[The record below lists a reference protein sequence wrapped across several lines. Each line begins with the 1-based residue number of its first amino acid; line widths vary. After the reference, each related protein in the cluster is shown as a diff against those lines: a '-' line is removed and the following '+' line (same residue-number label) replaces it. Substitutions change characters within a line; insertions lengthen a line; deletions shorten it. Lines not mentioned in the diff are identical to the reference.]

1 MDRLID
7 DRLRLTRRDALATVT
22 IASPPMNLF
31 DGRMLDAWRE
41 VVDDLSETPPRGLL
55 VRAEGR
61 VVSAGVDVSLFK
73 GLGVSGA
80 RRLWSDQIQMITT
93 LERLPCPTVFAAHG
107 LTLTAAFEIA
117 LACDLLVATPS
128 ATFGLVE
135 RVVGITPSM
144 GGGQRLSLRAGESR
158 AKELIMTGDT
168 YNAETLH
175 RWGVVTAVLDEESFA
190 DEAEAYARRLA
201 EGPTRAHQATKE
213 IVRSAGEGGVPLA
226 DARMPFIA
234 SQLFATRD
242 TERAVDAFLE
252 HGPRHGVEF
261 TGE

>member
-1 MDRLID
+1 MDRSIQ
-7 DRLRLTRRDALATVT
+7 DRLRLTRLDELATVT
-22 IASPPMNLF
+22 IESPPMNLF
-31 DGRMLDAWRE
+31 DGRMLEAWRE
-41 VVDDLSETPPRGLL
+41 VVDDLSEAPPRGLL
-55 VRAEGR
+55 VRAEGE

-73 GLGVSGA
+73 GLGVSQA
-80 RRLWSDQIQMITT
+80 RRLWADQIQMITT

-128 ATFGLVE
+128 ARFGLVE

-144 GGGQRLSLRAGESR
+144 GGGQRLARLAGESR

-168 YNAETLH
+168 YDADTLH
-175 RWGVVTAVLDEESFA
+175 RWGVVTSMLDEESFGE
-190 DEAEAYARRLA
+190 EAEAYARRLA
-201 EGPTRAHQATKE
+201 EGPTQAHRATKE
-213 IVRSAGEGGVPLA
+213 IVQAAGEGGVPLA
-226 DARMPFIA
+226 DTRMPLIA
-234 SQLFATRD
+234 SRLFATRD